1 MNLRETGQVIF
12 ISSSMV
18 IEAEVLRRL
27 LSSGWTAPYV
37 WPIAVAIAILVPCAL
52 LMTHKDE

>member
-18 IEAEVLRRL
+18 IEAEVLRWL
-27 LSSGWTAPYV
+27 LGSGWTATYV
-37 WPIAVAIAILVPCAL
+37 WPIAIAIAILVPCAL
-52 LMTHKDE
+52 LMMHKDE

>member
-12 ISSSMV
+12 ISSVMV
-18 IEAEVLRRL
+18 IEAEVLRWL
-27 LSSGWTAPYV
+27 LRSGWATTYV

>member
-18 IEAEVLRRL
+18 IEAEVLRWL
-27 LSSGWTAPYV
+27 LGSGWTATYV
-37 WPIAVAIAILVPCAL
+37 WPIAVALAILVPCAL
-52 LMTHKDE
+52 LMMLKDE